1 MGPTVRVRGRKGA
14 LLTEACG
21 AGRARAHGALGI
33 RGFVTA
39 AAQFFSTQCS
49 PGTVP
54 RLNLGRLSPVN
65 HEVPSGQPLDMDM
78 RRSSFLRLNYTESHA
93 PAPTG
98 PQPAAPRSSLSP
110 PPLSLLCADD
120 KLATPRND
128 ENLLQRAL
136 QKMLSGMKERKKIL
150 LHEIHIRAGATN
162 NSGR

>member
-1 MGPTVRVRGRKGA
+1 MRSGSCVQGGSRVLVRGRPCERKG
-14 LLTEACG
+14 
-21 AGRARAHGALGI
+21 LGL
-33 RGFVTA
+33 
-39 AAQFFSTQCS
+39 C
-49 PGTVP
+49 
-54 RLNLGRLSPVN
+54 L
-65 HEVPSGQPLDMDM
+65 
-78 RRSSFLRLNYTESHA
+78 
-93 PAPTG
+93 
-98 PQPAAPRSSLSP
+98 